1 MIAPNSGT
9 PDVPPG
15 PLAGVRV
22 LDLTDRMAAYGPK
35 LLAGLGAEV
44 TLVEPPGGAAQ
55 RRRPPFFT
63 RLSSGGDA
71 PSLYFLHY
79 NAGKRS
85 LTLDIAAAA
94 GRALLRRLLDF
105 VDIVFDN
112 GTLARLGM
120 DPEALTRESPLVV
133 VSTTPFGLAGARPHW
148 RGGDLV
154 CQAMSGMI
162 GLFGFHDERPARIGP
177 EQAYE
182 MAGLAS
188 ALGALIALFRARR
201 EGAGEF
207 IDIAVERVCALVTLQ
222 MSNASVYHQFGVYRQ
237 RAPRAEGLH
246 GVLYET
252 RDGYVAMSAYRKPDA
267 LVAMLAD
274 AGAADDLVDL
284 RARLSE
290 SQFVT
295 DPHVEEIVRRFAAGL
310 TRAEL
315 VERAQSYGMLGL
327 PVNDAADLVHDSF
340 LQERAFFVQ
349 VPHPELETVFTDAG
363 APMRFGRTPYR
374 IDRRPP
380 LLGEHTAE
388 TLAGIGID
396 APALEQLR
404 REGVV

>member
-1 MIAPNSGT
+1 MPSIPAWEEGCSRMIAPNSGT

-15 PLAGVRV
+15 PLASVRV

-120 DPEALTRESPLVV
+120 EPEALTREAPLVV

-162 GLFGFHDERPARIGP
+162 GLFGFHDERP
-177 EQAYE
+177 
-182 MAGLAS
+182 
-188 ALGALIALFRARR
+188 
-201 EGAGEF
+201 
-207 IDIAVERVCALVTLQ
+207 
-222 MSNASVYHQFGVYRQ
+222 
-237 RAPRAEGLH
+237 
-246 GVLYET
+246 
-252 RDGYVAMSAYRKPDA
+252 
-267 LVAMLAD
+267 
-274 AGAADDLVDL
+274 
-284 RARLSE
+284 
-290 SQFVT
+290 
-295 DPHVEEIVRRFAAGL
+295 
-310 TRAEL
+310 
-315 VERAQSYGMLGL
+315 
-327 PVNDAADLVHDSF
+327 
-340 LQERAFFVQ
+340 
-349 VPHPELETVFTDAG
+349 
-363 APMRFGRTPYR
+363 
-374 IDRRPP
+374 
-380 LLGEHTAE
+380 
-388 TLAGIGID
+388 
-396 APALEQLR
+396 
-404 REGVV
+404 